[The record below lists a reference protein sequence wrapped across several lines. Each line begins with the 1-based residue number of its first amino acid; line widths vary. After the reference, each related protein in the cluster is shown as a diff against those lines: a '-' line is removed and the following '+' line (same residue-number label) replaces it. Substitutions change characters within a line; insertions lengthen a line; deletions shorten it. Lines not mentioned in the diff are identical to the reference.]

1 MVLTKVFTFVFIFI
15 TQVNIICK
23 IRECFKVFFFKF
35 NFISSFLIVV
45 AVVDFSFMIFAD
57 RSQPVILNV
66 VSKAVTVVQSLE
78 RYRWKKGYKNALPL
92 CSVTY
97 FWTVNH
103 PSDWLYLFQ

>member
-23 IRECFKVFFFKF
+23 IRECFKVFFKF

-66 VSKAVTVVQSLE
+66 VSKAVTVVLKGIGG
-78 RYRWKKGYKNALPL
+78 KKVIKMHFHYVLLHISGP
-92 CSVTY
+92 
-97 FWTVNH
+97 
-103 PSDWLYLFQ
+103 

>member
-1 MVLTKVFTFVFIFI
+1 MSKEKKKKKMVLTKVFTFVFIFI

-23 IRECFKVFFFKF
+23 IRECFKVFFKF

-45 AVVDFSFMIFAD
+45 AVVYFSFMIFAD

-78 RYRWKKGYKNALPL
+78 RYRWKKVIKMHFHYVLLHISGP
-92 CSVTY
+92 
-97 FWTVNH
+97 
-103 PSDWLYLFQ
+103 